1 MPQIVTGEAVALE
14 LRLAQLPSR
23 VVAAALDFALMGLAY
38 ALLLLV
44 TLQLL
49 ATSDAAAINA
59 AVYGLLAAVF
69 LGYPLV
75 LETVLRG
82 RTLGKLAMG
91 LRVVRDDAGPI
102 SFRHALVRAVAG
114 LVLERPG
121 ILLIGSGPALAF
133 VVMLFSASG
142 KRIGDMAAGTVVI
155 QERIGA
161 QPYFATYLPPPLAG
175 WVAVLDIAAVDDRL
189 ALGVRQF
196 LSRVDQLDPV
206 AREVVGQQLLADVLR
221 RISPQP
227 PPGTPG
233 WAVLSA
239 VLAERRR
246 REERRLAAL
255 LSPHSARSSSSMPSP
270 ATTMSPL
277 R

>member
-1 MPQIVTGEAVALE
+1 VPQIVTGEAVALE

-23 VVAAALDFALMGLAY
+23 VVAAALDFALMGLVY
-38 ALLLLV
+38 ALFLLV
-44 TLQLL
+44 TLQVMGP
-49 ATSDAAAINA
+49 TDPAAVNA
-59 AVYGLLAAVF
+59 AVYGLLVAVF
-69 LGYPLV
+69 LGYPLT

-121 ILLIGSGPALAF
+121 LLLFGSGPALAF
-133 VVMLFSASG
+133 VVMLFSGSG
-142 KRIGDMAAGTVVI
+142 KRIGDMAGGTVVI
-155 QERIGA
+155 QERIGT

-175 WVAVLDIAAVDDRL
+175 WVAVLDLTRVDDRL

-206 AREVVGQQLLADVLR
+206 AREVVGQQLLADVLS
-221 RISPQP
+221 RISPPP

-246 REERRLAAL
+246 REERRLAAQ
-255 LSPHSARSSSSMPSP
+255 LSR
-270 ATTMSPL
+270 
-277 R
+277 

>member
-1 MPQIVTGEAVALE
+1 VPQIVTGEAVALE

-23 VVAAALDFALMGLAY
+23 TVAAALDFAVMGLAY
-38 ALLLLV
+38 ALLLIV
-44 TLQLL
+44 TLQVMAPSDPA
-49 ATSDAAAINA
+49 ATTA
-59 AVYGLLAAVF
+59 AVYLMLVAVF

-91 LRVVRDDAGPI
+91 LRVVRADAGPI
-102 SFRHALVRAVAG
+102 TFRQALVRAVTG

-121 ILLIGSGPALAF
+121 VLLLGSGPALAF
-133 VVMLFSASG
+133 LVMLFSGSG

-155 QERIGA
+155 QERIGT
-161 QPYFATYLPPPLAG
+161 QPYFATYLPPPLVG
-175 WVAVLDIAAVDDRL
+175 WVAVLDLTALDDRL
-189 ALGVRQF
+189 GLSIRQF

-206 AREVVGQQLLADVLR
+206 AREVVGHQLLADVLS
-221 RISPQP
+221 RISPPP

-233 WAVLSA
+233 WAVMSA

-246 REERRLAAL
+246 REELRLQ
-255 LSPHSARSSSSMPSP
+255 SATRSSSSIPSP
-270 ATTMSPL
+270 ATTTSPL